1 MATHTNFFDYFPKV
15 PYDINKSQYPT
26 YEAVT
31 NIFFR
36 LAIIKDILNNTSSY
50 FIYDIDGNDTP
61 EIVAEKVYGDSGAN
75 WIVIYANEILDPQ
88 FDWVMDD
95 QTFNKYL
102 IHKYGSVE
110 YAQMTPHHYEKV
122 VETTVNGATTT
133 ATYLIDR
140 KRLTVNELDVPD
152 PTFADYID
160 EFTVDTTLYTIDI
173 TDITV
178 DTTIYAESLIN
189 EGSIND
195 EVNKTYSTYN
205 INGQT
210 IDEVSYARMIT
221 IYDYEAALNDS
232 RRQIKVIK
240 SEYYP
245 QIIQEF
251 KNFVG
256 FAPPFIRTVA

>member
-1 MATHTNFFDYFPKV
+1 MATHTPFFDFFPKV
-15 PYDINKSQYPT
+15 PYDINRSQYPT
-26 YEAVT
+26 YDFAT

-75 WIVIYANEILDPQ
+75 WIVIYANQILDPQ

-110 YAQMTPHHYEKV
+110 AAQTTAHHYEKV
-122 VETTVNGATTT
+122 VETTVNGYTTT
-133 ATYLIDR
+133 SSHVIDR
-140 KRLTVNELDVPD
+140 SRKSTNIPTVPYE
-152 PTFADYID
+152 TFSDFLD
-160 EFTVDTTLYTIDI
+160 EFSVDATFYTVDATDMTI
-173 TDITV
+173 
-178 DTTIYAESLIN
+178 DTTIYSEALVH
-189 EGSIND
+189 GSIND
-195 EVNKTYSTYN
+195 EVNKTYNTYN

-210 IDEVSYARMIT
+210 VDEVSYARMVT
-221 IYDYEAALNDS
+221 CYDYEAEINDS

-240 SEYYP
+240 NTYYN
-245 QIIQEF
+245 QIMQEF

-256 FAPPFIRTVA
+256 FAPSYLRTVA